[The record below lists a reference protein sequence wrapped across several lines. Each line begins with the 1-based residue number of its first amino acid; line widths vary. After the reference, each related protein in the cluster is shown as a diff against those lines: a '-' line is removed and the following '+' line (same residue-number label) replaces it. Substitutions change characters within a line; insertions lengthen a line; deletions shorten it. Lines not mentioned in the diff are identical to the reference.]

1 VVNSVVNNSQALTLA
16 GLLLASGVA
25 ADEGSLRLEA
35 DLTQLYVWR
44 GLDLL
49 DGHAALQP
57 SATWDSGAGWYAGA
71 WGSLSLDRGSGCR
84 EITGEVC
91 QDWDELDLYTGVYGT
106 LGAAQRWRAEWDLG
120 FTYFAFPQQPRSAD
134 TVELG
139 LKVRHAGLFGEGAP
153 VLRWALYY
161 DRGAQEPGEEGVWL
175 LPGLDWTVP
184 LAGRSVDFSVE
195 VGYKDGDSGL
205 WSYTGL
211 AYATLAL
218 STGFRAGGWTL
229 TPRLHVQ
236 QNLAGDP
243 PGIHPFSG
251 VWVDVALSY
260 GR

>member
-1 VVNSVVNNSQALTLA
+1 VNSVVNNSQALTLA

-139 LKVRHAGLFGEGAP
+139 LKVRHPRLFGEGAP

-184 LAGRSVDFSVE
+184 LAGRPVDFSVE